1 MNYSDVELS
10 PNPDDEALIETGL
23 ELLPLLGKS
32 LFAAISQLGH
42 TYRLTTSQ
50 VKLLL
55 HLGTRGQMTIGEIAA
70 ALGVSMP
77 AASELVDRLVDAGHL
92 VRASDPADRR
102 KVLIAATPTAERIGA
117 ELCQLRRAQ
126 LRSALDHLEPAD
138 RPLFI
143 RSLHALIAGLHHG
156 MAEMSPCPSEPTAV
170 HDAVTTNG
178 DISPHPDLLPDCSPR
193 GLTR

>member
-1 MNYSDVELS
+1 MNYSGPEHSDRL
-10 PNPDDEALIETGL
+10 DDAVLIEAGL

-55 HLGTRGQMTIGEIAA
+55 HLGTRSQMTIGEIAA

-92 VRASDPADRR
+92 LRAADPADRR

-126 LRSALDHLEPAD
+126 LRSALDQLEPAD
-138 RPLFI
+138 RPLF
-143 RSLHALIAGLHHG
+143 
-156 MAEMSPCPSEPTAV
+156 
-170 HDAVTTNG
+170 
-178 DISPHPDLLPDCSPR
+178 
-193 GLTR
+193 